1 MTDTTMNATGIEAG
15 GRPGRRLDGAWR
27 SALLAPLVLALAAA
41 LVVQIGL
48 ALVLGG
54 GRGMAPAPQDV
65 PLLDLDFD
73 RVSELDIASTDG
85 EALVLKRNGDAWV
98 LPALGDFP
106 ASGTRIESLLDDL
119 GGLKR
124 TLPVATSADAQRRFK
139 VADDA
144 FERRLTLHAGDKQAT
159 LIVGDSPGFRR
170 LFARVDG
177 EDAVY
182 DLRLALFDLS
192 AQADDWID
200 RGQLQ
205 IDRGKISRIAAAGPD
220 GAAEGGWALVRGEE
234 GWSLEGS
241 DEAVDAAAA
250 DALADAVASVGYTGV
265 LAPDADADYD
275 LDNPARVLTITHE
288 GQTHHYRLA
297 PIGDSGDYALKR
309 DGDAYLYRIG
319 AFEAET
325 LVGTDRAKLLGQQAP
340 PPVDAGDAGAGT
352 ADRNDSSAEEADAPG
367 AAGPQAAKDVEGA
380 PAPASAG
387 ARSNDAAATA
397 PARGEAPQAQAE
409 ATAPLPAGE
418 QPAGNRGG
426 DAAPQSGPEP
436 TPDAGPVEGTPQAR

>member
-1 MTDTTMNATGIEAG
+1 MTDTTMNPAQAAADSGSHRG
-15 GRPGRRLDGAWR
+15 LDGAWR
-27 SALLAPLVLALAAA
+27 SALLTPVVLVLVAA

-65 PLLDLDFD
+65 PLLDLDLD
-73 RVSELDIASTDG
+73 RVSELDIASADG
-85 EALVLKRNGDAWV
+85 EPLVLKRNGDVWV
-98 LPALGDFP
+98 LPAFGNFP

-124 TLPVATSADAQRRFK
+124 PLPVATSVDAQRRFK
-139 VADDA
+139 VAEDA
-144 FERRLTLHAGDKQAT
+144 FERRLTLHAGDQQAT

-192 AQADDWID
+192 ADADDWVD

-205 IDRGKISRIAAAGPD
+205 FDRGEITRIAADGPD
-220 GAAEGGWALVRGEE
+220 GGWALVRGEE

-241 DEAVDAAAA
+241 DEAVETAVA
-250 DALADAVASVGYTGV
+250 DALADAVATVGYSGV

-275 LDNPARVLTITHE
+275 LDAPERALTIEHDGKE
-288 GQTHHYRLA
+288 RRYLLA

-309 DGDAYLYRIG
+309 DGEPYLYRIG

-325 LVGTDRAKLLGQQAP
+325 LVGTDRAGLLGDQDSAAEDGGIVSGASEAP
-340 PPVDAGDAGAGT
+340 
-352 ADRNDSSAEEADAPG
+352 SAEAMTGQPEVPAEGPATDGSAVTEQEGAVQAEPTPAPG
-367 AAGPQAAKDVEGA
+367 AA
-380 PAPASAG
+380 S
-387 ARSNDAAATA
+387 
-397 PARGEAPQAQAE
+397 GEATTEPQ
-409 ATAPLPAGE
+409 
-418 QPAGNRGG
+418 
-426 DAAPQSGPEP
+426 
-436 TPDAGPVEGTPQAR
+436 

>member
-1 MTDTTMNATGIEAG
+1 MTDTTMKSAAPASAG
-15 GRPGRRLDGAWR
+15 RHPSGLDGDWR
-27 SALLAPLVLALAAA
+27 SAVRAPLVLALAAA
-41 LVVQIGL
+41 LVVQVGL

-54 GRGMAPAPQDV
+54 GRSLAPAPQDV
-65 PLLDLDFD
+65 ALLDLDMNK
-73 RVSELDIASTDG
+73 VTELDIASADG
-85 EALVLKRNGDAWV
+85 ATLVLKRGGDGWV
-98 LPALGDFP
+98 LPALNDFP
-106 ASGTRIESLLDDL
+106 ASATRVDSLLGDL
-119 GGLKR
+119 DGLKR
-124 TLPVATSADAQRRFK
+124 PLPVATSADARRRFK

-144 FERRLTLHAGDKQAT
+144 FERRLTLHAGGDAAT
-159 LIVGDSPGFRR
+159 LIIGDSPGFRR

-220 GAAEGGWALVRGEE
+220 GGAEGGWALVRGEE

-241 DEAVDAAAA
+241 EEAVDTAAA

-275 LDNPARVLTITHE
+275 LDNPARVLTITNE
-288 GQTHHYRLA
+288 GQTRHYRLA

-309 DGDAYLYRIG
+309 DGDAYVYRIG

-340 PPVDAGDAGAGT
+340 PPVDAGDDGAGT
-352 ADRNDSSAEEADAPG
+352 ADRNHSSAEEADAPG

-380 PAPASAG
+380 PAPAGAG

-397 PARGEAPQAQAE
+397 PATGEAPQAQAE

>member
-1 MTDTTMNATGIEAG
+1 MTETTMDPAQAAADSGSQRG
-15 GRPGRRLDGAWR
+15 LDGAWR
-27 SALLAPLVLALAAA
+27 SALLTPMVLVLVAA
-41 LVVQIGL
+41 LVLQIGL

-65 PLLDLDFD
+65 PLLDLDLD
-73 RVSELDIASTDG
+73 RVTELDIDG
-85 EALVLKRNGDAWV
+85 ADGKRLVLKRNGDAWV

-119 GGLKR
+119 DGLKR
-124 TLPVATSADAQRRFK
+124 PLPVATSVDAQRRFK

-144 FERRLTLHAGDKQAT
+144 FERRLTLHAGDQQAT

-192 AQADDWID
+192 AEADDWVD

-205 IDRGKISRIAAAGPD
+205 FDRGEITRIAADGPD
-220 GAAEGGWALVRGEE
+220 GGWALVRGEE

-241 DEAVDAAAA
+241 DEAVETAVA
-250 DALADAVASVGYTGV
+250 DALADAVATVGYSGV

-275 LDNPARVLTITHE
+275 LDAPERVLTIEHDGKE
-288 GQTHHYRLA
+288 RRYLLA

-309 DGDAYLYRIG
+309 DGEPYVYRIG

-325 LVGTDRAKLLGQQAP
+325 LVGTDRAELLGDEDSTAADGGNVSGAP
-340 PPVDAGDAGAGT
+340 EAP
-352 ADRNDSSAEEADAPG
+352 SAEPAPAPG
-367 AAGPQAAKDVEGA
+367 AA
-380 PAPASAG
+380 
-387 ARSNDAAATA
+387 
-397 PARGEAPQAQAE
+397 
-409 ATAPLPAGE
+409 
-418 QPAGNRGG
+418 
-426 DAAPQSGPEP
+426 SG
-436 TPDAGPVEGTPQAR
+436 EGTTEPQ

>member
-15 GRPGRRLDGAWR
+15 DRPGRRLDGAWR

-98 LPALGDFP
+98 LPALGNFP

-144 FERRLTLHAGDKQAT
+144 FERRLTLHAGDEQAT

-192 AQADDWID
+192 AEADDWVD

-205 IDRGKISRIAAAGPD
+205 FDRGEITRIGVDGPD
-220 GAAEGGWALVRGEE
+220 GGWALVRGEE

-241 DEAVDAAAA
+241 DEAVESAAA
-250 DALADAVASVGYTGV
+250 DALADAVATVGYIGV
-265 LAPDADADYD
+265 LSPDGDADYD
-275 LDNPARVLTITHE
+275 LDAPERALTIEHDGKE
-288 GQTHHYRLA
+288 RRYLLA

-309 DGDAYLYRIG
+309 DGEPYVYRIG
-319 AFEAET
+319 AFDAET
-325 LVGTDRAKLLGQQAP
+325 LVGTDRAELLGTSGSAAEDGGSDSGASEIPADAAVPAAQQAAESGQ
-340 PPVDAGDAGAGT
+340 DTTT
-352 ADRNDSSAEEADAPG
+352 AADATPSAPG
-367 AAGPQAAKDVEGA
+367 GAEVGPAAAEAVMGQAEVPVQRPATDGSPVTEQKGA
-380 PAPASAG
+380 TYAEPTPAPA
-387 ARSNDAAATA
+387 AAS
-397 PARGEAPQAQAE
+397 
-409 ATAPLPAGE
+409 
-418 QPAGNRGG
+418 G
-426 DAAPQSGPEP
+426 DAAPEP
-436 TPDAGPVEGTPQAR
+436 Q